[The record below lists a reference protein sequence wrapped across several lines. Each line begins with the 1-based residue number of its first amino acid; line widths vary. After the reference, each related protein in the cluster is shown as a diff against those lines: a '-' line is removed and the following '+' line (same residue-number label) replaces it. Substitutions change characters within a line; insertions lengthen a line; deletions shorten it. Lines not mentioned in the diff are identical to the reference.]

1 MMDLLA
7 NPLFLMSAMVF
18 FLLFFKVPVGFAL
31 GAGSLLYLL
40 ITGES
45 ITIMAQYF
53 TAYMNSFTLIA
64 IPLFVICGEFMN
76 LGGVTHRLIRL
87 ASAFVGHVPGGL
99 AHVNVVTSILMAG
112 MSGSSSSDAA
122 TTSLVL
128 VPQMER
134 EGYPR
139 AFAAAVTAASATIG
153 PVIPP
158 SILIII
164 IGGMNE
170 LSIGR
175 LFLGGVLPGFL
186 MGFSMMAYTALIAG
200 KRNFPKSKKW
210 AGIKEFGIASKR
222 AALPLLTPV
231 IIMGGMMSGFFTPT
245 EAASIAALYTFIL
258 GFFVYR
264 QIKIKKL
271 VQSCFNTIRITS
283 NIMLIVGFAGVFGW
297 ILISEQVAMELTDWV
312 QTVTQSPA
320 VLLIFINLLLLLLGC
335 FLSSTSLIVMLS
347 PILFP
352 LIESFGIDPIHFG
365 IAMLLNLE
373 IGQLTPPVGITSFV
387 CLDVTKVPIAPYVKE
402 IGPFLVVIFFVLI
415 VTTYIPQV
423 VLFIPNLV
431 FGKAGVP

>member
-1 MMDLLA
+1 MLDLLS
-7 NPLFLMSAMVF
+7 NPLFLMSILVL

-31 GAGSLLYLL
+31 GSGALLYIFMTGSP
-40 ITGES
+40 ITL
-45 ITIMAQYF
+45 MAQYF

-76 LGGVTHRLIRL
+76 LGGVTQRLIQV
-87 ASAFVGHVPGGL
+87 ANAIVGHVPGGL

-134 EGYPR
+134 EGYPK

-158 SILIII
+158 SILVVI

-175 LFLGGVLPGFL
+175 LFLGGVIPGFL
-186 MGFSMMAYTALIAG
+186 MGFSMMGYTALIAG
-200 KRNFPKSKKW
+200 RRGFPKSKRW
-210 AGIKEFGIASKR
+210 IGLKETGMAVKR

-231 IIMGGMMSGFFTPT
+231 IIMGGMMTGFFTPT

-258 GFFVYR
+258 GYFVYR
-264 QIKIKKL
+264 EIRLKKL
-271 VQSCFNTIRITS
+271 VQSCFNTVRITS

-297 ILISEQVAMELTDWV
+297 ILISEQVAMVLTEWV
-312 QTVTQSPA
+312 ETVTQSQA
-320 VLLIFINLLLLLLGC
+320 VLLIFINLLLLIMGC

-352 LIESFGIDPIHFG
+352 LIENFHIDPIHFG
-365 IAMLLNLE
+365 VVMLLNLE

-387 CLDVTKVPIAPYVKE
+387 CMDVTKVRQGAYLRE
-402 IGPFLVVIFFVLI
+402 IWPFVIVIFLVLI
-415 VTTYIPQV
+415 ATTYIPQV
-423 VLFIPNLV
+423 VLFLPDLV
-431 FGKAGVP
+431 FGK